1 MSKKNNPIWSSL
13 FRRSHHDE
21 TREMLNFLGASPL
34 FCALAKKELRHLVT
48 IVHRRSYEE
57 GEFVFRKGQPGAAMF
72 IIKSGAVDIIDYD
85 GENRNTVIATLNT
98 EDFFGELALLD
109 DSLRSATALV
119 TRPTDIYAFSRTDL
133 ENLLATFPQMGMRI
147 YQALAII
154 VGTRLKAANAQLS
167 DQ

>member
-1 MSKKNNPIWSSL
+1 MSKENNPLWSAL
-13 FRRSHHDE
+13 FRRHHHDE
-21 TREMLNFLGASPL
+21 AREMLNFLGSSPL
-34 FCALAKKELRHLVT
+34 FCALAKKELRHLVA

-72 IIKSGAVDIIDYD
+72 IIKSGAVDIIDHA
-85 GENRNTVIATLNT
+85 GENRDTIIATLNS

-109 DSLRSATALV
+109 DSLRSASAMV
-119 TRPTDIYAFSRTDL
+119 TSPADIYAFSRTDL
-133 ENLLATFPQMGMRI
+133 ENMVTTFPQMGMRI

-154 VGTRLKAANAQLS
+154 IGTRLKAANAQLS